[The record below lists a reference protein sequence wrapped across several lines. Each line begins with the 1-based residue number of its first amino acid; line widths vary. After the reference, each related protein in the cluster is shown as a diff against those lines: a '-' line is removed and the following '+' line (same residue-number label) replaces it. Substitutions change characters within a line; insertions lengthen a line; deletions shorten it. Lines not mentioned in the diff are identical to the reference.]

1 MFGIIYSAFESAVF
15 VCFPTV
21 CFPAGFMKNI
31 RFVLLLGVGIML
43 AAVVLDFLDS
53 RRTQANVG
61 LKELVA
67 IPSEFSSQSSRWS
80 WSQTS
85 GDSRKIEIFAD
96 SVRQT
101 KETLLLE
108 LEGVELK
115 IFREDGKSYDQVLS
129 GRAEFDSQSETLYSE
144 GEVILALGLSLDD
157 PASTAKMRRN
167 TSTPSSFDAPPATSP
182 LGSAAAAIPASR
194 QRSQLIE
201 ITAASVRR
209 SKSRAKAS
217 RKEFAAQ

>member
-15 VCFPTV
+15 VCFPTA

-53 RRTQANVG
+53 RRTQAKVG
-61 LKELVA
+61 VSELPA
-67 IPSEFSSQSSRWS
+67 IPPEFSSQSSRWS
-80 WSQTS
+80 WSQSS

-115 IFREDGKSYDQVLS
+115 IFGEDRKSYDQVL
-129 GRAEFDSQSETLYSE
+129 
-144 GEVILALGLSLDD
+144 
-157 PASTAKMRRN
+157 
-167 TSTPSSFDAPPATSP
+167 P
-182 LGSAAAAIPASR
+182 L
-194 QRSQLIE
+194 
-201 ITAASVRR
+201 
-209 SKSRAKAS
+209 
-217 RKEFAAQ
+217 